1 MTERLNIVIGIQR
14 LNSVI
19 SFDLGIISG
28 GDFNNL
34 DFSTDFN

>member
-19 SFDLGIISG
+19 SFNLGTIPD